1 MSDAAPSVTPERITQ
16 FVWGFAPPLVIDAAV
31 RHRVFDVLA
40 EQKLRLDELAQ
51 ATGASSRGLNAIV
64 DVLVGFGLLARDAA
78 ERYALTPES
87 EAFLVSHRPGFI
99 GGMFRHVSAH
109 LVPNWLHLA
118 EIVGSGKPASTVNVG
133 TERAPYFAEFVEGL
147 FAMSYPS
154 ARVLAGALDLARA
167 SGPVSVLDLA
177 AGSGVWGIAL
187 AQASPHV
194 TVRAVDW
201 PGVLPV
207 TRQVAERLGL
217 GDRLTTVGGDL
228 LEAQFGSGHQIAT
241 LGQILHSLG
250 VERSRATATHA
261 RGVGTRRHDRDR
273 RILGGRGSAR
283 PNERADLRGEHVGQY
298 RAWRHVR
305 VRGDCRLADRGG
317 VRQSAS
323 IASAKPITVDP
334 CNARLTR
341 SLFTPRRHGARS
353 RPGVNRHLQRPFHTS
368 TKSIS
373 CRPDRHRDPM
383 PISIP
388 CHFGIISCRFGI
400 TVPPILS

>member
-87 EAFLVSHRPGFI
+87 EAFLVSRRPGFI
-99 GGMFRHVSAH
+99 GGMFRHVSAQ

-118 EIVGSGKPASTVNVG
+118 EIVGSGKPASRVNVG
-133 TERAPYFAEFVEGL
+133 TERAPYFAEFVEAL
-147 FAMSYPS
+147 FPMSYPS

-201 PGVLPV
+201 PDVLPV
-207 TRQVAERLGL
+207 TRQVAERFGL

-250 VERSRATATHA
+250 VERSRALLRRTHA
-261 RGVGTRRHDRDR
+261 ALAPGGTIAIAEFLVDADR
-273 RILGGRGSAR
+273 RGPMSGLIFAVNMLVNTEAGGTYAFEEIAGWLTEAGFANPRQLPAPSPSPLILATRG
-283 PNERADLRGEHVGQY
+283 
-298 RAWRHVR
+298 
-305 VRGDCRLADRGG
+305 
-317 VRQSAS
+317 
-323 IASAKPITVDP
+323 
-334 CNARLTR
+334 
-341 SLFTPRRHGARS
+341 
-353 RPGVNRHLQRPFHTS
+353 
-368 TKSIS
+368 
-373 CRPDRHRDPM
+373 
-383 PISIP
+383 
-388 CHFGIISCRFGI
+388 
-400 TVPPILS
+400 